1 MVKSELKEII
11 SKFMIDMM
19 DEWFDDNQLFKALGK
34 TVIQANV
41 NRFDGVIDMLTDE
54 NGNVLINELIEN
66 IGDTFIGEGIQIDLT
81 QYSSFLPPKVLLF
94 SKSDWNNLINEI
106 KKGM

>member
-66 IGDTFIGEGIQIDLT
+66 IGDTFIGNGIQIDLT
-81 QYSSFLPPKVLLF
+81 KYSSFLPPKVLLF
-94 SKSDWNNLINEI
+94 SKNDWNNLINEI

>member
-11 SKFMIDMM
+11 SKFMIGMM

-34 TVIQANV
+34 TVIQANI